1 LRVLITIGIIQQVW
15 FAVHFTPSFTQ
26 SRSGLRLSCVVRKNS
41 AYYDLKR
48 KAKKFNVY
56 VVRYKQGNSVYQDS
70 KPCKSCET
78 SLKKIGFKKIIYSSI
93 DGNVEKKNISELS
106 TEHISKAQR
115 VVKENLNHRHRRC
128 KKSLY

>member
-1 LRVLITIGIIQQVW
+1 MRVHFV
-15 FAVHFTPSFTQ
+15 VHFTLSFTQ
-26 SRSGLRLSCVVRKNS
+26 LRGGLKLSWEVKKNS
-41 AYYDLKR
+41 AYYDIKR

-56 VVRYKQGNSVYQDS
+56 VVRHKQGNSFYQDS

-78 SLKKIGFKKIIYSSI
+78 SLKKIGFKKIIYSTI

-106 TEHISKAQR
+106 TQHISKAQR
-115 VVKENLNHRHRRC
+115 VVKDNLNHRHRRG